1 MTLPRELHVKNEH
14 VYTTPVKEVYSLL
27 GDVVYEGTGTEV
39 KTEIADNRYYA
50 SVSFEKA
57 GDFNI
62 LLGQDGDKSVSL
74 VSEGGKVSLKMAGVK
89 SEKVQFVSS
98 VSECRNAEIFVDG
111 RTIEVYLNDG
121 EDVGT
126 RLFYN
131 SNRQGIFCLNS
142 EKDAQVKICEMKSIW
157 K

>member
-1 MTLPRELHVKNEH
+1 MHLYHLK
-14 VYTTPVKEVYSLL
+14 KQ
-27 GDVVYEGTGTEV
+27 
-39 KTEIADNRYYA
+39 EI
-50 SVSFEKA
+50 STF
-57 GDFNI
+57 F
-62 LLGQDGDKSVSL
+62 L
-74 VSEGGKVSLKMAGVK
+74 VRMGIIHQSDCRRGKVFFKMAGVK
-89 SEKVQFVSS
+89 SDKIQFVSS
-98 VSECRNAEIFVDG
+98 VEKCRNAEIFVDG